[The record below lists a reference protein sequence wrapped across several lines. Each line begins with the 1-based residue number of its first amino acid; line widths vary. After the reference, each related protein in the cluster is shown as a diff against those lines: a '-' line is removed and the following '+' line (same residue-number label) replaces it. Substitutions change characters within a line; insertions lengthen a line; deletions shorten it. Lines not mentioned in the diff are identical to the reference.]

1 MKFKSLFSSL
11 LLAGS
16 FLAQADE
23 IHLKDGSKVMGTI
36 TQIHKNQISVSTKFA
51 GDITI
56 PTDEVTSYTTD
67 KDQNVEFE
75 DKQKLVGKVKFD
87 GKDTQIIR
95 NEVEPVKV
103 KNILSL
109 WDAGTEHPD
118 FIAPVDPW
126 SYKAYLN
133 LTKST
138 GNTHEESLAGGAVA
152 ERKEDNSNFKV
163 YFKFDD
169 SKNTDQDTGDTN
181 RNSQEYILGADYE
194 NIWGKKKQHSIYLR
208 SEAEKDNVEGV
219 DMRFTIAAGYGHYFM
234 NQEDISLRVRT
245 GLSFRSTSFREVIDP
260 VTTND
265 ITPDNSNDLGMDFGL
280 AFKKSMGA
288 WADWYTDVT
297 YTPTFEDV
305 SDFIL
310 KHESGIRVPLDVRE
324 GMKLALHTGVQH
336 DYNEKSAKGIDDLD
350 TTYFLRLVLS
360 F

>member
-1 MKFKSLFSSL
+1 MKFKTLFSSL

-36 TQIHKNQISVSTKFA
+36 TQIHKKQISVSTKFA

-56 PTDEVTSYTTD
+56 PMEEVTSYTTD

-87 GKDTQIIR
+87 GEDTQIIR

-103 KNILSL
+103 NNIISL

-126 SYKAYLN
+126 TYKAYLN
-133 LTKST
+133 LSKRT
-138 GNTHEESLAGGAVA
+138 GNSEEESFAGGVSA

-169 SKNTDQDTGDTN
+169 SKTINQDTGDTN
-181 RNSQEYILGADYE
+181 RSAQEYILGADYE
-194 NIWGKKKQHSIYLR
+194 TIWGKKKQHSLYLR
-208 SEAEKDNVEGV
+208 TEGEKDNVEGV
-219 DMRFTIAAGYGHYFM
+219 DMRFTIASGYGHYFV
-234 NQEDISLRVRT
+234 NKEELSLRARA
-245 GLSFRSTSFREVIDP
+245 GLSFRSTSYSELIDP
-260 VTTND
+260 LTGLD
-265 ITPDNSNDLGMDFGL
+265 IAPDNSNALGMDFGL
-280 AFKKSMGA
+280 NFKKSLGA
-288 WADWYTDVT
+288 WANWYTDIT
-297 YTPTFEDV
+297 YTPTFEDF
-305 SDFIL
+305 SDFIV

-336 DYNEKSAKGIDDLD
+336 DYNEKSAKNKDDLD
-350 TTYFLRLVLS
+350 TIYFLRLVLS